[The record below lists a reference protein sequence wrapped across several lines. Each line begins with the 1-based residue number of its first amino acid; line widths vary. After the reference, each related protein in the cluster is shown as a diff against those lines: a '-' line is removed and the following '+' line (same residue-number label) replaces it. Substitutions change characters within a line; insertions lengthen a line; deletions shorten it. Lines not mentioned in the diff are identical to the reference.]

1 MKRRVISILRYQSGT
16 RHNNN
21 PGTGQ
26 ILVTIA
32 LADHARRRR
41 DEAFVLIHTNP
52 DHQADLLCI
61 GDEAAAIHIID
72 PGQATTESELAD
84 IIGATRERM
93 IIITGG
99 SADLTTIHQS
109 GVARTQSANRIST
122 AFSTL
127 LVIPDAPIAPLELH
141 ELTHMEPDRLWL
153 IGRSRPDRID
163 ARHRDPEG
171 HRPGDVDRND
181 PGYLTFP
188 VPPAWAVRA
197 MLFGHRSPTHL
208 LTTTPLFER
217 IALEQWRNRCAE
229 FFLPILG
236 QPRRSRVPSS
246 ACAMP

>member
-1 MKRRVISILRYQSGT
+1 M
-16 RHNNN
+16 
-21 PGTGQ
+21 
-26 ILVTIA
+26 TIA

-41 DEAFVLIHTNP
+41 GEAFVLIHTNP
-52 DHQADLLCI
+52 ANQDDLLCV
-61 GDEAAAIHIID
+61 GDEAAAIHRID
-72 PGQATTESELAD
+72 PGQAATGSALAD
-84 IIGATRERM
+84 VISATPERM

-109 GVARTQSANRIST
+109 GAGRTRHANRIPV

-127 LVIPDAPIAPLELH
+127 LVIPDAQILPLELR
-141 ELTHMEPDRLWL
+141 ELTRTEPDRLWL
-153 IGRSRPDRID
+153 IGRSRSDRID
-163 ARHRDPEG
+163 ASHRDPAG
-171 HRPGDVDRND
+171 YRSSDIDRND

-188 VPPAWAVRA
+188 LPPAWAVRA
-197 MLFGHRSPTHL
+197 MLFDHRSPADL

-236 QPRRSRVPSS
+236 QPRRSRVPSG

>member
-16 RHNNN
+16 GHDNNH
-21 PGTGQ
+21 GTGQ
-26 ILVTIA
+26 TLVTIG

-41 DEAFVLIHTNP
+41 GEAFALIHTNP
-52 DHQADLLCI
+52 DNQADLLCV
-61 GDEAAAIHIID
+61 GNEAAAIHRID
-72 PGQATTESELAD
+72 PGQAATGSALAD
-84 IIGATRERM
+84 AISATRERM

-109 GVARTQSANRIST
+109 GAGRIQHANGIPI

-127 LVIPDAPIAPLELH
+127 LVISDTQILPLELH
-141 ELTHMEPDRLWL
+141 ELTRIEPDRLWL
-153 IGRSRPDRID
+153 IGRSRSDRID
-163 ARHRDPEG
+163 ASHRDPAG
-171 HRPGDVDRND
+171 YRPSDIDRND

-188 VPPAWAVRA
+188 TPPAWAMRA
-197 MLFGHRSPTHL
+197 MLFDHRSPAGL

-236 QPRRSRVPSS
+236 QPRRSRVPSG